1 VSAHVLT
8 EGLNPSRRATRPRR
22 RGRVGGQNVN
32 PSGRWDRDTFSA
44 PVPRG
49 NTMTELLV
57 SIATQVL
64 VAALA
69 ALVAALVRRV
79 LGTA

>member
-1 VSAHVLT
+1 
-8 EGLNPSRRATRPRR
+8 
-22 RGRVGGQNVN
+22 
-32 PSGRWDRDTFSA
+32 
-44 PVPRG
+44 
-49 NTMTELLV
+49 MTELLV

-69 ALVAALVRRV
+69 ALVATLVRRV

>member
-1 VSAHVLT
+1 
-8 EGLNPSRRATRPRR
+8 
-22 RGRVGGQNVN
+22 
-32 PSGRWDRDTFSA
+32 
-44 PVPRG
+44 
-49 NTMTELLV
+49 MTELLV